1 MNTKTEEGVMIVK
14 DGKAWA
20 REVPHLYNGD
30 GYVDMVDGEIFEGE
44 YVTKPSDVTYQGS
57 PYIIHLKDAK
67 IVKARRRVT
76 VELLP

>member
-20 REVPHLYNGD
+20 TNVSHLYNGD
-30 GYVDMVDGEIFEGE
+30 GYVDMVDGEMFPSGCLK
-44 YVTKPSDVTYQGS
+44 KPSDVTYQGS
-57 PYIIHLKDAK
+57 PYITHLKDAK
-67 IVKARRRVT
+67 IVKARRTVT